1 MEHYLEVLS
10 LGVGTAIGALTG
22 ALFGGITALAGY
34 KTEEELSTEE
44 ILKGVEARQK
54 YRDSIEE
61 TKKAIEETV
70 DSQLAQVQYTQNLVS
85 ELDTLVDANG
95 KVKEGYEARVSF
107 ILNELNEAYGTQY
120 KLINGEIEDYKDL
133 KTSIYKVIDAK
144 KAEILLNANEK
155 TYAQAIQNRTKLY
168 ADLEQ
173 ATKEASSAQTNYKNE
188 LEKWGLTLEDAET
201 SSAKYLQKTKDMGYL
216 ARKQLFELGEAYK
229 KTQEDVKESAEAYEK
244 NNRTIIYWEDLKTA
258 TIEENQEKINE
269 AVKKITSTYETEAG
283 TQQLTLAQQLREEKN
298 FYEQRIKE
306 LEDANVEITEET
318 RKTYSA
324 VYDTVVDSL
333 IEQTKAVNEMTPEI
347 TEAWK
352 QLASD
357 NIDEYTRRLSELNP
371 TLQWA
376 VQNSTGI
383 IVNELG
389 NAKPD
394 ISKKIG
400 EISSIIK
407 GLGTDFKLQPNID
420 IEPKVALKVQDLKT
434 KLQNLQ
440 SVFSGMSSSLL
451 NNSISTSINLAL
463 NKLNALG
470 YASGGFPEMGEIF
483 MAREAG
489 PELIGRIGRKTAVAN
504 NSQIVDAIKLGVY
517 EAVTTAMP
525 NGSTTVQ
532 LDVRADEGIIVK
544 KASKGFTDYVTQTG
558 ELPFPIP
565 V

>member
-1 MEHYLEVLS
+1 MLF

-22 ALFGGITALAGY
+22 ALFGGISALAGY
-34 KTEEELSTEE
+34 KTEEELLTEE

-70 DSQLAQVQYTQNLVS
+70 NSQLAQVQYTQNLVS

-155 TYAQAIQNRTKLY
+155 TYAQAIQDRTKLY
-168 ADLEQ
+168 VDLEQ

-201 SSAKYLQKTKDMGYL
+201 SSVKYLQKTKDMGYL
-216 ARKQLFELGEAYK
+216 ARKQLLELGEAYK

-269 AVKKITSTYETEAG
+269 AVKRITSTYETEAG
-283 TQQLTLAQQLREEKN
+283 AQQLTLAQQLREEKN

-306 LEDANVEITEET
+306 LEDANIEITEET

-347 TEAWK
+347 TEAWET
-352 QLASD
+352 LA
-357 NIDEYTRRLSELNP
+357 
-371 TLQWA
+371 Q
-376 VQNSTGI
+376 QNHEKYVKALKGLDADTQIEIQKATGVI
-383 IVNELG
+383 INEL
-389 NAKPD
+389 D
-394 ISKKIG
+394 ISTPQIETKAQKIHN
-400 EISSIIK
+400 IIK
-407 GLGTDFKLQPNID
+407 NSIGKNFDITPSITIKPSVSILTTGATNAIKTFNNAVTAGLEKRASGTDPLST
-420 IEPKVALKVQDLKT
+420 LR
-434 KLQNLQ
+434 NLNGV
-440 SVFSGMSSSLL
+440 SFR
-451 NNSISTSINLAL
+451 A
-463 NKLNALG
+463 

-483 MAREAG
+483 MAKESG
-489 PELIGRIGRKTAVAN
+489 PELVGRIGRRTAVAN

-532 LDVRADEGIIVK
+532 LDVRTDEGIIVK
-544 KASKGFTDYVTQTG
+544 KAAKGVTDYLTQTG
-558 ELPFPIP
+558 ELPLPTP

>member
-1 MEHYLEVLS
+1 M
-10 LGVGTAIGALTG
+10 
-22 ALFGGITALAGY
+22 
-34 KTEEELSTEE
+34 STEE

-70 DSQLAQVQYTQNLVS
+70 DSQLTQVQYTQNLVS

-107 ILNELNEAYGTQY
+107 ILNELNKAYGTQY

-155 TYAQAIQNRTKLY
+155 NYAQAIQNRKKLY

-201 SSAKYLQKTKDMGYL
+201 SSTKYLQKTKDMGYL
-216 ARKQLFELGEAYK
+216 ARKQLLELGEAYK
-229 KTQEDVKESAEAYEK
+229 ETQEDVKESAEAYEK

-269 AVKKITSTYETEAG
+269 AVKRITSTYETEAG
-283 TQQLTLAQQLREEKN
+283 VQQLTLAQQLREEKN

-306 LEDANVEITEET
+306 LEDANIEITEET

-324 VYDTVVDSL
+324 VYDTIVDSL